1 MSLIEKAAKRLEE
14 LRRSGAHLPHE
25 APHGDPDAAPAP
37 EAVVRALEA
46 RRDALAESIAS
57 PAPAAGVPPAA
68 RTAAPVAEE
77 APVPLTTIRPSRTGT
92 TTTRTVAIDLE
103 SLKARGYVTPDAP
116 TSRIADEFR
125 VIKRP
130 IIRSAQGRAGA
141 RIRNGNLVMVTSALP
156 GEGKTFTALN
166 LAMSVAMEFDN
177 TVLLVDGDVA
187 NPALPRLIGVPEA
200 PGLLD
205 LLTND
210 KLDVSEALVKT
221 NVEKLTV
228 LPAGRQHRRATE
240 LLASEQMAALLRDLA
255 SRYQDRIIIFD
266 SPPLLPTTEARVL
279 ATHMGQIVMVVAA
292 ESTSQNTLGQAM
304 ATIESCEHVMMLLNK
319 ASRTETGAY
328 GYYTGDPA
336 R

>member
-1 MSLIEKAAKRLEE
+1 
-14 LRRSGAHLPHE
+14 
-25 APHGDPDAAPAP
+25 
-37 EAVVRALEA
+37 
-46 RRDALAESIAS
+46 
-57 PAPAAGVPPAA
+57 
-68 RTAAPVAEE
+68 
-77 APVPLTTIRPSRTGT
+77 
-92 TTTRTVAIDLE
+92 VAIDLE

-130 IIRSAQGRAGA
+130 IIRNAQGRAGA
-141 RIRNGNLVMVTSALP
+141 KVRHGNLVMVTSALP
-156 GEGKTFTALN
+156 AEGKTFTALN

-187 NPALPRLIGVPEA
+187 NPAMPKLLGVPEA

-210 KLDVSEALVKT
+210 KLDVSDALVKT

-240 LLASEQMAALLRDLA
+240 LLASEQMVALLRDLA

-292 ESTSQNTLGQAM
+292 EATSQNTLNQAL

-319 ASRTETGAY
+319 ASRNDTGAY
-328 GYYTGDPA
+328 GYYSGDSA
-336 R
+336 H